1 MKAPFRRSAFSR
13 LVTGL
18 ILAVFGAT
26 VVVSHAFAQTPTAIE
41 RSKQIKIKIGS
52 KTFDATLEDSAT
64 ADAFKALLPMTVDMS
79 ELNGNEKLY
88 RLPANLPVNAS
99 NPRTIRSGDLMLYGS
114 RTVVLFY
121 KTFPTPYEY
130 TRLGRVEDATGLAE
144 AVGSGSV
151 TVTFSVE

>member
-1 MKAPFRRSAFSR
+1 MKAPFRMSVFPA

-18 ILAVFGAT
+18 ILA
-26 VVVSHAFAQTPTAIE
+26 AQTQPVGE
-41 RSKQIKIKIGS
+41 RSKQITIKIGS
-52 KTFDATLEDSAT
+52 KTFDATLEDNAT

-88 RLPANLPVNAS
+88 RLPANLPVSAS
-99 NPRTIRSGDLMLYGS
+99 NPRTIRSGDLMLYGA

-121 KTFPTPYEY
+121 KTFPTSYEY
-130 TRLGRVEDATGLAE
+130 TRLGRFQDATGLAE

>member
-1 MKAPFRRSAFSR
+1 MKVPFRMSIFPA

-18 ILAVFGAT
+18 ILA
-26 VVVSHAFAQTPTAIE
+26 AQTPTAIE
-41 RSKQIKIKIGS
+41 RSKQIKIKIS
-52 KTFDATLEDSAT
+52 SNTFRATLEDNAT

-121 KTFPTPYEY
+121 KTFPTSYEY
-130 TRLGRVEDATGLAE
+130 TRLGRVQDATGLAE

-151 TVTFSVE
+151 TVTFSVD

>member
-1 MKAPFRRSAFSR
+1 MKAPFRRPAFSP
-13 LVTGL
+13 LATGL
-18 ILAVFGAT
+18 FLAVVGAAF
-26 VVVSHAFAQTPTAIE
+26 VVSHASAQMPTAGE
-41 RSKQIKIKIGS
+41 RSKQITIKIGS
-52 KTFDATLEDSAT
+52 KTFDATLEDNAT
-64 ADAFKALLPMTVDMS
+64 AGAFKALLPMTVSMN

-99 NPRTIRSGDLMLYGS
+99 NTRTIRSGDLMVYGS

-121 KTFPTPYEY
+121 KTFPTSYEY
-130 TRLGRVEDATGLAE
+130 TRLGRVQDATGLAE